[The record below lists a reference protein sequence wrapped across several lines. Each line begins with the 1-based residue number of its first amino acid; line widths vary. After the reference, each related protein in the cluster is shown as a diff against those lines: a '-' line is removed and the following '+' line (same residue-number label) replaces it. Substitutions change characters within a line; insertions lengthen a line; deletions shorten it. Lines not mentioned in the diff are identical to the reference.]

1 MDLEPLSL
9 EGLADLARMA
19 ASSRLSLGPLPLSL
33 LELPLSQ
40 EDDCLGAGLE
50 EEGLEVGLD
59 VGLEEDLAE
68 LEELRELLG
77 LDALA
82 AMAASSRLS
91 LGPLLLLPLPLLP
104 LSQEDDCCLG
114 AGLEGDL
121 AAGLEGDLAEDLAGL
136 ACRGGV
142 PRINQK
148 S

>member
-1 MDLEPLSL
+1 M
-9 EGLADLARMA
+9 
-19 ASSRLSLGPLPLSL
+19 SL

-104 LSQEDDCCLG
+104 LSHEDDCCLG

-121 AAGLEGDLAEDLAGL
+121 VGLEGDLAEDLAGL
-136 ACRGGV
+136 DCRRSAHISV
-142 PRINQK
+142 STMLNDAVLAKPTRL
-148 S
+148 